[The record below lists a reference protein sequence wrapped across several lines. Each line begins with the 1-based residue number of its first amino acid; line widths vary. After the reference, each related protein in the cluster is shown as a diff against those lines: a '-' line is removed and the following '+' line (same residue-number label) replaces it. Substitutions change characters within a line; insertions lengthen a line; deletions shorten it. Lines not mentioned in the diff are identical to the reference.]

1 MIAMFNDRE
10 KSSQSEKSHFFALRD
25 EENRQVVLISRNGV
39 EA

>member
-1 MIAMFNDRE
+1 MSAFYSNRE